1 MKGIIKK
8 RNVLLIFFCYTILI
22 SVSFA
27 RPMTMK
33 SIMDDGIIKKDF
45 QLCGWKMKNS
55 VIRSGSKYGF

>member
-8 RNVLLIFFCYTILI
+8 RYILLIFFCYTILI

-45 QLCGWKMKNS
+45 RVILS
-55 VIRSGSKYGF
+55 LVIRHLFIEL